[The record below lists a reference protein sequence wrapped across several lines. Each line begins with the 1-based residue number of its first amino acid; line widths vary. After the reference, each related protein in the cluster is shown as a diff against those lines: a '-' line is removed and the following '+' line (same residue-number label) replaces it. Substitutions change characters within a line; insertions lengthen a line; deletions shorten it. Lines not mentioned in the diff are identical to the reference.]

1 MTLIGAKK
9 SLNFAQRLS
18 TDEIFI
24 AEAGFMR
31 ESLRDAA
38 NERKVNLISRLQPH
52 IKVSFQVG
60 DSRLQTA
67 QISASLFVVNRLR
80 HGDRKPMANCTDRSI
95 AVLDMVCSDV
105 CGLKTDYFNALN

>member
-31 ESLRDAA
+31 ESLRNAA

-67 QISASLFVVNRLR
+67 QISASLFVVNRL
-80 HGDRKPMANCTDRSI
+80 
-95 AVLDMVCSDV
+95 
-105 CGLKTDYFNALN
+105 